1 MVFKAAAYGVASL
14 LVYLG
19 AFLMSIAPAQAAPA
33 AGPAPARDIHIL
45 AFGDSLFAGYGLPST
60 QGFAPQLQ
68 DALRRNGV
76 RAHVTNAGVSGD
88 TSTGGRGRLAWTLDG
103 LKAKPD
109 LVIVEL
115 GANDLLRGVP
125 PAVTRD
131 NIDAIL
137 SELRKRGL
145 KAVVA
150 GMLAPPQV
158 GPTYQRAFN
167 GLYPDLAAKYG
178 APLYPFILNGVVG
191 NRALVLPDNVH
202 PNAAGVRRMVT
213 GMLPVV
219 QGALPKA

>member
-1 MVFKAAAYGVASL
+1 
-14 LVYLG
+14 
-19 AFLMSIAPAQAAPA
+19 MSSAPANAAPVA
-33 AGPAPARDIHIL
+33 NRDVHIL
-45 AFGDSLFAGYGLPST
+45 AFGDSLFAGYGLPRE

-88 TSTGGRGRLAWTLDG
+88 TSTGGKARIGWTLDG
-103 LKAKPD
+103 LKIKPD

-125 PAVTRD
+125 PAVTRA

-137 SELRKRGL
+137 AELSKRGL
-145 KAVVA
+145 RPMVA

-158 GPTYQRAFN
+158 GPTYQGAFN
-167 GLYPDLAAKYG
+167 RIYPELARQYG

-191 NRALVLPDNVH
+191 NRALVLPDNIH

-213 GMLPVV
+213 GMLPLVLD
-219 QGALPKA
+219 ALPAE

>member
-1 MVFKAAAYGVASL
+1 MVFNAAAYGVVSL

-19 AFLMSIAPAQAAPA
+19 ALLMSTAPAYAAQAAE
-33 AGPAPARDIHIL
+33 RDVHIL
-45 AFGDSLFAGYGLPST
+45 AFGDSLFAGYGLPTS

-103 LKAKPD
+103 LKARPD

-125 PAVTRD
+125 PTVTRD

-137 SELRKRGL
+137 GELRKRGL
-145 KAVVA
+145 RAVVA

-167 GLYPDLAAKYG
+167 SLYPDLAAKYG

-219 QGALPKA
+219 QGALPKG

>member
-1 MVFKAAAYGVASL
+1 MVFKAAAYGVVSL

-19 AFLMSIAPAQAAPA
+19 ALLMSTAPAYAAQAAE
-33 AGPAPARDIHIL
+33 RDVHIL
-45 AFGDSLFAGYGLPST
+45 AFGDSLFAGYGLPTS

-125 PAVTRD
+125 PAVTRS

-137 SELRKRGL
+137 GELKKRNL
-145 KAVVA
+145 PAVVA

-158 GPTYQRAFN
+158 GSTYQRAFN
-167 GLYPDLAAKYG
+167 SLYPELAAKYG

-219 QGALPKA
+219 